1 MGVATDST
9 PDTAE
14 PARREV
20 PDKGLRGFPICEWH
34 TCGVVSYLLSG
45 KSQVVQRGGRH
56 REKSA
61 SGQQAERVAAA
72 ILTAGDGWR
81 RSRRWKRHCNIR
93 T

>member
-1 MGVATDST
+1 MGSATDSN

-14 PARREV
+14 PARRAV

-56 REKSA
+56 SEKSA
-61 SGQQAERVAAA
+61 SSQDVSHVADAVS
-72 ILTAGDGWR
+72 TTSSGWR
-81 RSRRWKRHCNIR
+81 RS
-93 T
+93 